1 MYLVSS
7 RSSNFFLVFIN
18 LAYTAIGK
26 KTDPRN
32 EKKGRY
38 GFENKVYDTT
48 REYCKETLSPK
59 THANMEYDTHTIME
73 YDIPT
78 DYDSNEIYIIPN
90 DTNLDHEYISMEYSK
105 GILLIHCIFLIS
117 GVDGSSTFY

>member
-26 KTDPRN
+26 KIDPRN
-32 EKKGRY
+32 EKSGRY
-38 GFENKVYDTT
+38 GFENKLHDTT

-59 THANMEYDTHTIME
+59 THANMEYD
-73 YDIPT
+73 IPT
-78 DYDSNEIYIIPN
+78 DYDSNDIYIIPN

>member
-7 RSSNFFLVFIN
+7 RSSNFFLFFIN

-26 KTDPRN
+26 KIDPRN
-32 EKKGRY
+32 EKSGRY
-38 GFENKVYDTT
+38 GFENKLHDTT

-78 DYDSNEIYIIPN
+78 DYDSNEIYIIPD

>member
-7 RSSNFFLVFIN
+7 RNFILFLVFIN

-59 THANMEYDTHTIME
+59 THASMEYDIHTNME

-78 DYDSNEIYIIPN
+78 NYDSNEIYIIPN
-90 DTNLDHEYISMEYSK
+90 DANLDPEYISMEYSK
-105 GILLIHCIFLIS
+105 GIFLIHCIFLIS
-117 GVDGSSTFY
+117 GVDGPSTFC